1 VTTVSTS
8 IETEFVDNLRESAD
22 ALEAVVRAE
31 RQRLKRSLDELGSAV
46 REKVNV
52 RSKLRGHPLITVG
65 ASLGA
70 GIALGV
76 MSNRVTDRCDARS
89 DAFLSP
95 APKTQCMH
103 RATSSQT
110 QFSGTLGNMAS
121 TVAALV
127 GQRLASVAEA
137 VVRNSLSRR
146 RRRPPSG
153 S

>member
-76 MSNRVTDRCDARS
+76 INNRVTDRCDARS
-89 DAFLSP
+89 DAFVSP
-95 APKTQCMH
+95 APKTHRMH
-103 RATSSQT
+103 HATSSQT
-110 QFSGTLGNMAS
+110 QFSGTLGIIGIDGGRVGGSAS
-121 TVAALV
+121 RQRCRSYCAQCAPELSPQAA
-127 GQRLASVAEA
+127 
-137 VVRNSLSRR
+137 
-146 RRRPPSG
+146 
-153 S
+153 